1 MSAHD
6 EHGTHRT
13 TEPDP
18 TRAATPA
25 GQENHPEVE
34 RSGRAPKLGIALGV
48 ALAVVAIVLLLEV
61 LGFSLAR

>member
-1 MSAHD
+1 MDARD
-6 EHGTHRT
+6 ERR

-18 TRAATPA
+18 VQHATPA

-34 RSGRAPKLGIALGV
+34 RSGSAPKLGIVLGV
-48 ALAVVAIVLLLEV
+48 ALAVIAAVLLLEV